1 MIAPV
6 EIDQYTQFKRFPRR
20 NTVSVTPRHFAQR
33 LNQCLDETEAPSL
46 PRERAN
52 ILSKMLDIPK
62 QQAHSLLEGQFLP
75 EDDLI
80 SRIASEFEVECA
92 WLTGDK

>member
-1 MIAPV
+1 MPL
-6 EIDQYTQFKRFPRR
+6 
-20 NTVSVTPRHFAQR
+20 TPRHFAQR
-33 LNQCLDETEAPSL
+33 LNQCLDDADTPSL

-62 QQAHSLLEGQFLP
+62 QQAHSLLEGQTLP
-75 EDDLI
+75 DQPLI
-80 SRIASEFEVECA
+80 DRIASEFEVDPA